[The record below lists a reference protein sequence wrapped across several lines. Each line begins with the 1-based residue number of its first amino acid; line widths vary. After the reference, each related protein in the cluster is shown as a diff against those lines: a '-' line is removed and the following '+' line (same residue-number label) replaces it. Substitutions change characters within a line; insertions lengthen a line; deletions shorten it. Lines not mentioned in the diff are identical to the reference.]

1 MTTPPPAPPAVIT
14 AAGAVGHAVDCDV
27 CALFGPPAWHADEAD
42 QLAAIHDHLHHRGQP
57 TATVRRC

>member
-1 MTTPPPAPPAVIT
+1 MTEPRPTPVATDAPDT
-14 AAGAVGHAVDCDV
+14 GHAVDCDV